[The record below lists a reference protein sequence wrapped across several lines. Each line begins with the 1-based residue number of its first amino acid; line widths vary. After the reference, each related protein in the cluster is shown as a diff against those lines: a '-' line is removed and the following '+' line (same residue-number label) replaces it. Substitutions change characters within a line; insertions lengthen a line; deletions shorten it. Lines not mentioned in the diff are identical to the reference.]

1 MTNQYRMKSLMENM
15 RMLGTQY
22 SFERLCENI
31 DRGIMTPNQAVI
43 VWESQILKEANI
55 VLSEGMMDILR
66 QGYQMGKNLAGKA
79 KEAYDNAVSAVS
91 KFFSKLNDQV
101 LMLIAKGQVAIS
113 GILSGLGKIRSK
125 IGQACKSHPVL
136 CKASKITLAMLAVSA
151 AMMVFSQSA
160 EAGVDIAAALP
171 DSPKSE
177 ALTDEAL
184 TALKGFT
191 ALFSDTK
198 TDPELKQK
206 LYDAYQWLE
215 NAQQTKEIETIKD
228 GPEILKALM
237 KHMYEATENDPTL
250 ADYYVRMGEKTVEST
265 KQWSRT
271 LSTGGSTKF
280 TSGTQQALT
289 VRQEIKKIT

>member
-1 MTNQYRMKSLMENM
+1 MENM
-15 RMLGTQY
+15 RMLGPQY

-55 VLSEGMMDILR
+55 VLNEGMMDILR
-66 QGYQMGKNLAGKA
+66 QGYQMGKNLVGKA
-79 KEAYDNAVSAVS
+79 KEAYDNAVSSVS
-91 KFFSKLNDQV
+91 NFFSKLNDQV

-113 GILSGLGKIRSK
+113 GILSGLGKIRNK

-136 CKASKITLAMLAVSA
+136 CKASNIVLAMLAVSA

-160 EAGVDIAAALP
+160 EAGVDVAAVLP

-184 TALKGFT
+184 TALKGFIGSY
-191 ALFSDTK
+191 SDTK

-206 LYDAYQWLE
+206 LYDAYKWLE
-215 NAQQTKEIETIKD
+215 NAQQTKEIENIKD
-228 GPEILKALM
+228 GPKVLKSLM
-237 KHMYEATENDPTL
+237 KVMYESTESDPDM
-250 ADYYVRMGEKTVEST
+250 ADYYIRMGEKTVEST
-265 KQWSRT
+265 KKWTRT
-271 LSTGGSTKF
+271 LTTGGTSTT
-280 TSGTQQALT
+280 TSGVQQALT
-289 VRQEIKKIT
+289 VK